1 MGERAKRKRSR
12 WWYFR
17 LWFARWVMP
26 KEVRATVG
34 DVDKWPPMRCFKCRN
49 ELGGVSAGG
58 APLMKSIDIDVER
71 EVADG

>member
-1 MGERAKRKRSR
+1 
-12 WWYFR
+12 
-17 LWFARWVMP
+17 MP